1 MLEAALRERLM
12 ARVPRLEN
20 RVHPAADLTELLKQ
34 GALPQA
40 PASAFVVPA
49 GLRAGGGES
58 GAGSFTQEV
67 DEVVAIVLHLRS
79 PGDVTGGRQLPDLD
93 KLVLEIVEAVAG
105 WAPEDEEDVAY
116 PVIGVFR
123 LLRGQIARVT
133 AGAIFFQLEFAC
145 PWQLRVFS

>member
-1 MLEAALRERLM
+1 
-12 ARVPRLEN
+12 
-20 RVHPAADLTELLKQ
+20 
-34 GALPQA
+34 
-40 PASAFVVPA
+40 
-49 GLRAGGGES
+49 
-58 GAGSFTQEV
+58 
-67 DEVVAIVLHLRS
+67 VAIVLHLRS
-79 PGDVTGGRQLPDLD
+79 PGDVTGGRRLPDLD

-105 WAPEDEEDVAY
+105 WAPEDEEDVTY